1 MLEQVQD
8 FFSDG
13 KFTDIVV
20 PFLINLLL
28 AIGIYL
34 VGKWI
39 SVHIVRLID
48 KLLVIRN
55 IDQALR
61 GFISAV
67 LSALFTFVVILIAVE
82 KLGINITSLLAIL
95 GAAGLAVGLALKD
108 SLSNFAAGVMLIF
121 FKPFKIGDYVD
132 AGGTSGTIEGITIFH
147 TLMTSIDNKQ
157 IIVPNSRIY
166 DGTITNYSAKPTRR
180 IDLVIG
186 IGYGDDMKKAREL
199 ILQAIR
205 SDERLLTDP
214 EPLVAVDELGDS
226 SVNLVVRPWVATADY
241 WGARRALVENIKT
254 AFDAHG
260 VSIPFPQRDVHL
272 YKAGE

>member
-1 MLEQVQD
+1 MN
-8 FFSDG
+8 
-13 KFTDIVV
+13 IAV

-39 SVHIVRLID
+39 GTRLVRLID
-48 KLLVIRN
+48 KLMEIRN

-61 GFISAV
+61 GFVSAV

-82 KLGINITSLLAIL
+82 KIGFNITSLLAIL

-121 FKPFKIGDYVD
+121 FKPFKVGDYVD

-147 TLMTSIDNKQ
+147 TLLTSADNKQ

-205 SDERLLTDP
+205 SDDRLLTEP

-226 SVNLVVRPWVATADY
+226 SVNLVVRPWVSTADY
-241 WGARRALVENIKT
+241 WGAKRALVENIKT
-254 AFDAHG
+254 AFDANG

-272 YKAGE
+272 YKAAD